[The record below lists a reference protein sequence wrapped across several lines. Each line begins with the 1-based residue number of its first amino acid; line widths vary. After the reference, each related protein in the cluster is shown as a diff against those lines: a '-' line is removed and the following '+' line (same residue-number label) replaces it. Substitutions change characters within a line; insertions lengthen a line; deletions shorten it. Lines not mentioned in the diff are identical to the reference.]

1 MDEKHAFH
9 KAQKAQFQA
18 PINQNFGNMKAQNP
32 VQNMSHCTINE
43 VSY

>member
-1 MDEKHAFH
+1 MLRLKLQVLLDEKRAFY

-32 VQNMSHCTINE
+32 V
-43 VSY
+43 